1 MVNLVAPWLRQHE
14 AATDILAYAE
24 VVEYMKASLT
34 LSPSIPNCAGSFATS
49 TPTFSPTVSLSAM
62 PTFAA
67 VSDAPTVL
75 DSLATLTP

>member
-14 AATDILAYAE
+14 AATSILAYAE

-34 LSPSIPNCAGSFATS
+34 LSPSMPTAQAPSPS

-67 VSDAPTVL
+67 VSDALRSWTHWRH
-75 DSLATLTP
+75 